1 MIKVLICDD
10 QDIVREGLELIL
22 ETDTEIDVVG
32 LASDGAEAIELT
44 GQLKPHIVLMDLKMP
59 ILNGIHATREI
70 RTQFPEIYVLVLTTY
85 DNDEWVFDAI
95 RAGASGYLLKD
106 TPRERLIECVKETAT
121 GKTPVDPTIA
131 GKLFDHI
138 ADTHVTPPDTTVFET
153 LSDREKDILKL
164 IGAGMSN
171 PEIAEKLYLSE
182 GTIRNHITSI
192 FSKLDVSDRTQ
203 AALLAV
209 RHHFV

>member
-10 QDIVREGLELIL
+10 QDIVREGLQLIL
-22 ETDTEIDVVG
+22 ETDAEINVVG
-32 LASDGAEAIELT
+32 IASDGDEAIKLT
-44 GQLKPHIVLMDLKMP
+44 AQLKPNIVLMDLKMP

-70 RTQFPEIYVLVLTTY
+70 RTRFPEIYVLVLTTY

-106 TPRERLIECVKETAT
+106 TPRERLIEFVKETVT

-131 GKLFDHI
+131 GKLFDHV
-138 ADTHVTPPDTTVFET
+138 ANNHETPDTTVFEA
-153 LSDREKDILKL
+153 LSDREKDVLKL
-164 IGAGMSN
+164 IGVGMSN
-171 PEIAEKLYLSE
+171 LEIAENLHLSE

-209 RHHFV
+209 RNHLV

>member
-1 MIKVLICDD
+1 MITVLICDD

-22 ETDTEIDVVG
+22 GTDTEIRVVG
-32 LASDGAEAIELT
+32 VASDGAEAIELT
-44 GQLKPHIVLMDLKMP
+44 EQLKPHIVLMDLKMP

-70 RTQFPEIYVLVLTTY
+70 RNRFPEIYVLVLTTY

-95 RAGASGYLLKD
+95 RAGASGYVLKD

-138 ADTHVTPPDTTVFET
+138 ADTHVTPDTTVFET

-164 IGAGMSN
+164 IGAGLSN
-171 PEIAEKLYLSE
+171 LEIAEKLYLSE

-209 RHHFV
+209 RHHLV

>member
-1 MIKVLICDD
+1 
-10 QDIVREGLELIL
+10 
-22 ETDTEIDVVG
+22 
-32 LASDGAEAIELT
+32 
-44 GQLKPHIVLMDLKMP
+44 MDLKMP

-70 RTQFPEIYVLVLTTY
+70 HSRFPEIYVLVLTTY

-95 RAGASGYLLKD
+95 RAGASGYILKD
-106 TPRERLIECVKETAT
+106 TPRERLIESVKETVT

-131 GKLFDHI
+131 SKLFAHI
-138 ADTHVTPPDTTVFET
+138 ADTYATPDTTVFAA
-153 LSDREKDILKL
+153 LSEREKDILKL
-164 IGAGMSN
+164 IGVGMSN

-209 RHHFV
+209 RHHLI